1 MSIDAIRRR
10 KLNLN
15 RFDRKVATAQ
25 LDKVADSLSESNNV
39 FLQSLKLKANNKKY
53 QKSKKKK
60 KKLAEGIR
68 VLGFFKGAMTKMLKE
83 WSKQRSFTHAS
94 LMEENRVKVL
104 SVNY

>member
-1 MSIDAIRRR
+1 MTENMSIDAIRRR

-53 QKSKKKK
+53 QKSKKN
-60 KKLAEGIR
+60 
-68 VLGFFKGAMTKMLKE
+68 
-83 WSKQRSFTHAS
+83 WP
-94 LMEENRVKVL
+94 KV
-104 SVNY
+104 

>member
-39 FLQSLKLKANNKKY
+39 FLQSLKLK
-53 QKSKKKK
+53 
-60 KKLAEGIR
+60 
-68 VLGFFKGAMTKMLKE
+68 
-83 WSKQRSFTHAS
+83 SKQQ
-94 LMEENRVKVL
+94 KVPEK
-104 SVNY
+104 